1 VIVFVLGELEKENMQ
16 LRKLLRTMD
25 SIGRKNAGD
34 VGTEKHHKE
43 EIEQQ
48 KLLDAEEQLS
58 IMVR

>member
-1 VIVFVLGELEKENMQ
+1 VLGELEKENMQ
-16 LRKLLRTMD
+16 LRKLLGAMD
-25 SIGRKNAGD
+25 SMGRKNAGD

-48 KLLDAEEQLS
+48 KLLEAEEQLS